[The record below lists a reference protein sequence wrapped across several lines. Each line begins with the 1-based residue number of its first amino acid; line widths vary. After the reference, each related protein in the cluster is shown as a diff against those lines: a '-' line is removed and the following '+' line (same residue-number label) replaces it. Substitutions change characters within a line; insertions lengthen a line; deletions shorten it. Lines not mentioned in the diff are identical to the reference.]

1 MKGKRMQHPW
11 DQIKHGDRRPSRLR
25 SRLAGL
31 GSLLSGAVVAGT
43 LAAMLTGLSAGKPP
57 RVPAF
62 SAAAAEVTALRD
74 ELENTRGRLALATV
88 QLDRLSAVAKYSGL
102 YKVPADLATAI
113 YDIALAEGIHP
124 SLGFQLVKVESGFKS
139 GAKSDKGAIGYA
151 QVRLKTARGYDPSL
165 TERDLQE
172 RDTNLRIGFR
182 FLKDMLEQFDQD
194 LQMAL
199 LAYNRGPGRVVEL
212 ISRGEDPSNGY
223 AQSVMKGVRKG
234 S

>member
-1 MKGKRMQHPW
+1 MQHPW
-11 DQIKHGDRRPSRLR
+11 DQIGQGERRPSRLR
-25 SRLAGL
+25 ARLTALGGL
-31 GSLLSGAVVAGT
+31 LGGAVVVGT
-43 LAAMLTGLSAGKPP
+43 LAAMLTGLSAANPP
-57 RVPAF
+57 RIPAS

-74 ELENTRGRLALATV
+74 ELEDTKGRLALAEV
-88 QLDRLSAVAKYSGL
+88 RIDRMTAVAKYSGL
-102 YKVPADLATAI
+102 YKVPADLAGAI

-124 SLGFQLVKVESGFKS
+124 SLGFQLIKVESGFKA
-139 GAKSDKGAIGYA
+139 GARSDKGAIGYA

-165 TERDLQE
+165 TERALHD

-182 FLKDMLEQFDQD
+182 FLKDMLAQFDQD

-212 ISRGEDPSNGY
+212 MTRGEDPSNGY
-223 AQSVMKGVRKG
+223 AQSVMKGVKTG

>member
-1 MKGKRMQHPW
+1 MQHPW
-11 DQIKHGDRRPSRLR
+11 DQLKQCDRHSSRLR
-25 SRLAGL
+25 SRVAAL
-31 GSLLSGAVVAGT
+31 GNLLGGAVVVGT
-43 LAAMLTGLSAGKPP
+43 LAAMLTGLSAANPP
-57 RVPAF
+57 RVPAS
-62 SAAAAEVTALRD
+62 SAVAAEVTALRD
-74 ELENTRGRLALATV
+74 ELEDTRGRLALAELR
-88 QLDRLSAVAKYSGL
+88 LDRMSAVARYSGL
-102 YKVPADLATAI
+102 YKVPADLAGAI

-124 SLGFQLVKVESGFKS
+124 SLGFQLVKVESGFKP

-165 TERDLQE
+165 TERGLQE

-212 ISRGEDPSNGY
+212 MSQGEDPSNGY
-223 AQSVMKGVRKG
+223 AQSVLKGVKKG

>member
-1 MKGKRMQHPW
+1 MQHPW
-11 DQIKHGDRRPSRLR
+11 DQIAQGERHR
-25 SRLAGL
+25 SRLSTRLAAIG
-31 GSLLSGAVVAGT
+31 GVFGGALVVGT
-43 LAAMLTGLSAGKPP
+43 LAAMLTGLSAAPP
-57 RVPAF
+57 GPPDG
-62 SAAAAEVTALRD
+62 SAAAGQVAALRAELEDTRGKLNLAEVRIERLTAV
-74 ELENTRGRLALATV
+74 T
-88 QLDRLSAVAKYSGL
+88 KYSGL

-124 SLGFQLVKVESGFKS
+124 SLGFQLIKVESGFKA
-139 GAKSDKGAIGYA
+139 GARSDKGAIGYA

-165 TERDLQE
+165 TERDLHD

-182 FLKDMLEQFDQD
+182 FLKDMLAQFDQD

-223 AQSVMKGVRKG
+223 AQSVLKGVRKG

>member
-1 MKGKRMQHPW
+1 MQHPW
-11 DQIKHGDRRPSRLR
+11 DRIAQGERHR
-25 SRLAGL
+25 SRLGARLAAL
-31 GSLLSGAVVAGT
+31 GGIFGGALVVGT
-43 LAAMLTGLSAGKPP
+43 LAAMLTGLSAAPP
-57 RVPAF
+57 RAPEG
-62 SAAAAEVTALRD
+62 SAAAGQVAALRA
-74 ELENTRGRLALATV
+74 ELEDTRGKLALAEV
-88 QLDRLSAVAKYSGL
+88 RIERLNTVAKYSGL
-102 YKVPADLATAI
+102 YKVPADLAAAI

-124 SLGFQLVKVESGFKS
+124 SIGFQLIKVESGFKA
-139 GAKSDKGAIGYA
+139 GARSDKGAIGYA

-165 TERDLQE
+165 TERDLHD

-182 FLKDMLEQFDQD
+182 FLKDMLAQFDQD

-223 AQSVMKGVRKG
+223 AQSVLKGVRKG